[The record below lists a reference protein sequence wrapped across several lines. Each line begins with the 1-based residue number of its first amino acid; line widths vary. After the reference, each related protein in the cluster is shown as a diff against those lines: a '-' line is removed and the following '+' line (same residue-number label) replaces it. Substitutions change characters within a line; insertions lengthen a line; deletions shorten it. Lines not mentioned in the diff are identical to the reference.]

1 MRVSDVM
8 IANAMNV
15 EETARRSSEKKLS
28 RAQRLTTAATSGRLT
43 K

>member
-1 MRVSDVM
+1 MSVSEVM
-8 IANAMNV
+8 IAKAMNV

-43 K
+43 T